1 MHSPKEQPTS
11 RTVCWETLINLPFQL
26 TTRIRQAM
34 YATPIALVNVP
45 ALELVIP

>member
-1 MHSPKEQPTS
+1 MLATP
-11 RTVCWETLINLPFQL
+11 INLPFQL
-26 TTRIRQAM
+26 TTTMRQAV